1 MEDTKIKILIEQCV
15 SYFHEHHYTNGVI
28 TRYVSLWC
36 NGIVPFMDKKGVDIY
51 TPDIGAEFLSTFH
64 HEGKVGRYAKNRIR
78 SIHMLDDLLTF
89 GYVRKRS
96 VSLVYH
102 VLEGEIG
109 IEMNKLIAHLTN
121 LRRSKSTLYQY
132 RLHLSDFIN
141 YLTLSGAKIV
151 NDITENHLIT
161 FISSHPNKAS
171 VLTELR
177 VLFRFWKE
185 ENIIDG
191 RFMDLFD
198 NYKHPVRKRIPSF
211 FTKEE
216 VLQIENS
223 ISRSSGIGKRDYAI
237 VLLASRLGLRASD
250 IAGLQFSDIDW
261 DKNLITLKMKKTGKI
276 MELPLLADV
285 GNAIVDYLRN
295 GRPNSNLKHIFL
307 SLCAPYSAATKE
319 LVCGV
324 IDRIVRKS
332 GVSLRDRHHGPHAL
346 RHSLAS
352 AMLEDGRTIPV
363 ISETLGHS
371 STETTMTYLR
381 IDVKSLLK
389 CALPVPPVSSDFYKQ
404 KGGVFYGGTI

>member
-1 MEDTKIKILIEQCV
+1 M
-15 SYFHEHHYTNGVI
+15 
-28 TRYVSLWC
+28 
-36 NGIVPFMDKKGVDIY
+36 
-51 TPDIGAEFLSTFH
+51 
-64 HEGKVGRYAKNRIR
+64 
-78 SIHMLDDLLTF
+78 
-89 GYVRKRS
+89 
-96 VSLVYH
+96 
-102 VLEGEIG
+102 
-109 IEMNKLIAHLTN
+109 
-121 LRRSKSTLYQY
+121 
-132 RLHLSDFIN
+132 
-141 YLTLSGAKIV
+141 
-151 NDITENHLIT
+151 
-161 FISSHPNKAS
+161 
-171 VLTELR
+171 TELR

-223 ISRSSGIGKRDYAI
+223 ISRSSGMGKRDYAI

-276 MELPLLADV
+276 VELPLLADV

-319 LVCGV
+319 LVCGA

-332 GVSLRDRHHGPHAL
+332 GVGLRDRHHGPHAL

-352 AMLEDGRTIPV
+352 ALLEDGTTIPV

-371 STETTMTYLR
+371 NTETTMTYLR

-389 CALPVPPVSSDFYKQ
+389 CALPVPPISSDFYKQ